1 MTTQVDRAFLL
12 TTNQMASFAARGFLR
27 FDNLIPD
34 PINLRIL
41 ELFERGHVTRPDA
54 GVSLSTCY
62 PPGSPLNELMRLP
75 RVQGIV
81 QSLVGP
87 DPLFDHHAVHVRQPH
102 EGKAQGLH
110 GDAIIDTRQHF
121 DIQLMYYPHDVPLEM
136 GGTLLLPGSHFRRI
150 NEQDICRYQNFL
162 GQIPMVCT
170 AGTVLV
176 LHHGI
181 WHCGRRNQ
189 TDRIRYMFKIRL
201 NPRVRQC
208 RLWNTA
214 DMAAQM
220 EREPIYSA
228 RAGAGSEET
237 LFSILAK
244 LEPWYENADGRL
256 ELINR
261 IRFWRFLTGDQSF
274 DLHYWLTRLENQP
287 ENSDLGWVA

>member
-1 MTTQVDRAFLL
+1 MMTQVDRALLL

-34 PINLRIL
+34 HINLRIL

-54 GVSLSTCY
+54 GVPLSTCY
-62 PPGSPLNELMRLP
+62 PPGSPLNELMHLP

-162 GQIPMVCT
+162 GQIPMVCA

-220 EREPIYSA
+220 AREPISSA

-237 LFSILAK
+237 LFSILAQR
-244 LEPWYENADGRL
+244 EPWYENADGRL

-287 ENSDLGWVA
+287 ENSDLAWAA